1 MFRKNA
7 LGVALDESKRYE
19 DSIVSL
25 TDALDLVSEEAKKA
39 KEELDF
45 LREENKALRGKDTEI
60 AELKRKLYDTEKERV
75 IEKQVSLECFFIR

>member
-25 TDALDLVSEEAKKA
+25 SDALDLASEEARKA
-39 KEELDF
+39 KEELEL
-45 LREENKALRGKDTEI
+45 LRQENKALR
-60 AELKRKLYDTEKERV
+60 
-75 IEKQVSLECFFIR
+75 

>member
-25 TDALDLVSEEAKKA
+25 TDALDLVSEEARKA
-39 KEELDF
+39 KDEV
-45 LREENKALRGKDTEI
+45 RMG
-60 AELKRKLYDTEKERV
+60 EKSKHT
-75 IEKQVSLECFFIR
+75 ISSIIQPFPLLASLACSSSY